1 MSPDRKISR
10 PENSNLSVLDSESED
25 EDDDEEGDRC
35 PICLLRL
42 RLQPVGRPQPCQ
54 HLFCLVC
61 IMEWA
66 KVTPSCPI
74 DRIAFSSVGV
84 REQLGEEESG
94 KAEVP
99 KKKINKEQEVVEVV
113 EDEEQT
119 LCEECR
125 RGDREHLLLLCDGCD
140 LATHTTCLNPPLAEV
155 PLGSWYCPVCRAAG
169 LGDDEQAERLG
180 PAEVQAR
187 LERTGRTR
195 GRLGTRTRGR
205 RGEIVRTG
213 HLERIRMAVND
224 VVSQLGSASKR
235 KRGKSRKPKGGRKRR
250 PGGRKKKC
258 SSSKSKEN
266 FKERRT
272 DSAMLDNVKAALGIA
287 APATH
292 WSEVQSSE
300 TFSLFGSAAAF
311 DPMGSEG
318 EEDEEDSPS
327 FPTAG
332 GGPSTRV
339 MPRHLAVERLALARR
354 RRNKVSIAPPVASV
368 SSTSDL
374 LSGIM
379 SGQMGLLAPKKPAL
393 PKMDGRYLAPKVR
406 KRVRQNIFQE
416 KT

>member
-1 MSPDRKISR
+1 
-10 PENSNLSVLDSESED
+10 
-25 EDDDEEGDRC
+25 
-35 PICLLRL
+35 
-42 RLQPVGRPQPCQ
+42 
-54 HLFCLVC
+54 
-61 IMEWA
+61 MEWA

-84 REQLGEEESG
+84 REQLGEQESG

-99 KKKINKEQEVVEVV
+99 KKKINKEQEVVEVL

-155 PLGSWYCPVCRAAG
+155 PLGSWFCPVCRAAG
-169 LGDDEQAERLG
+169 LGDDEQGERLG

-213 HLERIRMAVND
+213 HLERIRRAVND

-250 PGGRKKKC
+250 SGGRKKKC
-258 SSSKSKEN
+258 SSSKSKKN

-272 DSAMLDNVKAALGIA
+272 DSAMLDNVRAALGIA

-292 WSEVQSSE
+292 WSEVQNSE

-368 SSTSDL
+368 SGTSDL

-393 PKMDGRYLAPKVR
+393 PKVDGRYLAPKVCKGKNKIILR
-406 KRVRQNIFQE
+406 CG
-416 KT
+416 KTQP